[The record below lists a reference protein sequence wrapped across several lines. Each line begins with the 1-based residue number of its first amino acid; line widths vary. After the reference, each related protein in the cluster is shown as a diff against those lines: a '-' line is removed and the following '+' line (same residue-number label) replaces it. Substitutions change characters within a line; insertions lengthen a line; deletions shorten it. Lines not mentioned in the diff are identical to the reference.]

1 MTTEI
6 TKAEAALL
14 IPNPPSPRRA
24 EIEAIR
30 LSAIRARD
38 EAAIGAFGRIA
49 QRAGSAVI
57 HAVEALVS
65 WSTRNATYAS
75 LSRLTDRELA
85 DIGLTR
91 GDIGHVFDA
100 GFGEAGRGANDNGQR
115 RAA

>member
-14 IPNPPSPRRA
+14 IPTPPSRRQ
-24 EIEAIR
+24 EEVEAIR

-38 EAAIGAFGRIA
+38 AAAIGAFGRIA
-49 QRAGSAVI
+49 QRAGAAVA

-65 WSTRNATYAS
+65 WPQRLATYES
-75 LSRLTDRELA
+75 LARLTDRELA

-91 GDIGHVFDA
+91 GDIGHVFD
-100 GFGEAGRGANDNGQR
+100 GDRGANDNSPR